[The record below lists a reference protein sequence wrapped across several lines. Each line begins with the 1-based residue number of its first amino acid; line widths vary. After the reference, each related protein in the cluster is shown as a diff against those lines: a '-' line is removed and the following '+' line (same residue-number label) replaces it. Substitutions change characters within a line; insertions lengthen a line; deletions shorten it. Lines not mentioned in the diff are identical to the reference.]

1 MAVLCCRSND
11 WPAQSSLTDKFA
23 FVYDY
28 CVLNVKSILGN
39 LYHLFLR
46 LFAIVFAVATAVILW
61 SELLMASSLSSP
73 IGLLLENLAMG
84 HTDFMAIQTI
94 ALLSLAYM
102 SICTYWSLFRL
113 NLGAMYSL
121 QGPQLSLTPSLI
133 FNAQYFSRLQ
143 FALGYN
149 FIIMLNINGY
159 VH

>member
-11 WPAQSSLTDKFA
+11 WPAQSHFADKFA
-23 FVYDY
+23 YIYNY

-39 LYHLFLR
+39 LYHWLLR
-46 LFAIVFAVATAVILW
+46 LFAIVFAAATAVILW

-84 HTDFMAIQTI
+84 HMDFIAIQTI

-121 QGPQLSLTPSLI
+121 QCPQLSLTPSLI

-149 FIIMLNINGY
+149 FIIMLNISG
-159 VH
+159 